1 MVDGDGVGEM
11 GYGTIPTMF
20 CMIRSRPSSVRSV
33 RPSRPSLQES
43 LECLELS
50 RAFAYAFAV
59 LLSFEYG

>member
-1 MVDGDGVGEM
+1 MVL
-11 GYGTIPTMF
+11 Y
-20 CMIRSRPSSVRSV
+20 
-33 RPSRPSLQES
+33 LKS